1 MWFMWW
7 TGPGTVVDAFLW
19 RNRLLM
25 KVNDFIPDP
34 GCQLNFILWFR
45 EGSPQS
51 STPPSSK
58 SLDIYQTK
66 PIYWLKDH
74 CLGSKVIPRIDR
86 WIDLM
91 MFEAFG
97 LFLISILGFWTLHYS
112 QICWNAGAQND
123 TKCTCA
129 FCFLHTQLYPEKP
142 PKKPW
147 NTHTHTMFATPL
159 RPEDFISKAEWR
171 DNRGVKSPAH
181 CQRACTWNTACEA
194 RIFGWKFYDWKINHR
209 AFEVCFLLDSGSTM
223 H

>member
-1 MWFMWW
+1 MWW

-97 LFLISILGFWTLHYS
+97 LFFDKYFRLLDFALFAVLLKGR
-112 QICWNAGAQND
+112 C

-129 FCFLHTQLYPEKP
+129 FYFLHTQLYPEKA

-147 NTHTHTMFATPL
+147 NTHTYRMFATPL

-209 AFEVCFLLDSGSTM
+209 AFEVFF
-223 H
+223 

>member
-1 MWFMWW
+1 MWW
-7 TGPGTVVDAFLW
+7 TGPGTVVDVFLW
-19 RNRLLM
+19 RNLLLM

-51 STPPSSK
+51 STSPSSK

-97 LFLISILGFWTLHYS
+97 LFFDNYFRLLDFALFA
-112 QICWNAGAQND
+112 QFCWNAGGQNALVSSVSCILN
-123 TKCTCA
+123 CT
-129 FCFLHTQLYPEKP
+129 LKNQ
-142 PKKPW
+142 
-147 NTHTHTMFATPL
+147 HTHNVCHTFAPWGFHFKGRMEGQSRCQKSSSLPTCVHLEYCL
-159 RPEDFISKAEWR
+159 RGEDIWMEILWLK
-171 DNRGVKSPAH
+171 NQP
-181 CQRACTWNTACEA
+181 QRHL
-194 RIFGWKFYDWKINHR
+194 KFVS
-209 AFEVCFLLDSGSTM
+209 F
-223 H
+223 

>member
-1 MWFMWW
+1 
-7 TGPGTVVDAFLW
+7 
-19 RNRLLM
+19 M

-45 EGSPQS
+45 GGSPQS

-66 PIYWLKDH
+66 PIYGTDWKITA
-74 CLGSKVIPRIDR
+74 LGQKWFLELIYR
-86 WIDLM
+86 WIDLV

-97 LFLISILGFWTLHYS
+97 LFFDNYFRLLDFALFAVLLK
-112 QICWNAGAQND
+112 CRC
-123 TKCTCA
+123 TKCTCT

-147 NTHTHTMFATPL
+147 NTHTYRMFATPL

-209 AFEVCFLLDSGSTM
+209 AFEVCFLLDSASTM

>member
-1 MWFMWW
+1 MWW

-45 EGSPQS
+45 EGRPQS

-129 FCFLHTQLYPEKP
+129 FCFLHTQLYPEKA

-147 NTHTHTMFATPL
+147 NTHTHTHNVCHTFAPWGFYFKGRMEGQSRCQKSSSLPTCVHLEYCL
-159 RPEDFISKAEWR
+159 RGEDIWMEILWLKNQPQSIRSF
-171 DNRGVKSPAH
+171 
-181 CQRACTWNTACEA
+181 
-194 RIFGWKFYDWKINHR
+194 F
-209 AFEVCFLLDSGSTM
+209 
-223 H
+223 